1 MRPKRLLTSI
11 YLTLGALLV
20 WFGVTSQALAQGLP
34 KFDVKDF
41 TSLAPADTPDT
52 IAPGTKITAD
62 NWQQYK
68 RFIPVGLQLMLSGRY
83 FWKLPATQDFAIEVG
98 PTTSIPLPKHY
109 KEDTEKYH
117 GQAQLVPADTGGY
130 LIKGYMAGAPFPNPA
145 GPLAGEQI
153 LYSNYYQYQ
162 PYVLVDLYHE
172 LLMDRYNNKTTL
184 TSLEVQ
190 NRLSHVSDVG
200 MPMTRPEGAG
210 YLFTSFNE
218 VLAPEQSKYTAELLV
233 TRDDPN
239 EPQEVYVFLPSLRR
253 SLRLSSS
260 SRCAPLL
267 GSDYVVD
274 DDRGFNGLVKLFTVK
289 YLGRKKVLGMVHMNE
304 LGRHNLNNYSLGEHS
319 VPWPKATLGKWE
331 LRDAYII
338 DIRPVP
344 SYTYC
349 YGSKTLYVD
358 SETLVPI
365 HADIYDKDLTF
376 WKLTTFFGTPV
387 PIDDGAGSRAVLNG
401 DVVSDMVDFQN
412 EHVSFAWQESTVK
425 VNAQTPMIYRD
436 LSLYAFPSGMSQIM
450 K

>member
-1 MRPKRLLTSI
+1 MRK
-11 YLTLGALLV
+11 
-20 WFGVTSQALAQGLP
+20 
-34 KFDVKDF
+34 K
-41 TSLAPADTPDT
+41 
-52 IAPGTKITAD
+52 
-62 NWQQYK
+62 
-68 RFIPVGLQLMLSGRY
+68 
-83 FWKLPATQDFAIEVG
+83 
-98 PTTSIPLPKHY
+98 
-109 KEDTEKYH
+109 
-117 GQAQLVPADTGGY
+117 
-130 LIKGYMAGAPFPNPA
+130 
-145 GPLAGEQI
+145 
-153 LYSNYYQYQ
+153 
-162 PYVLVDLYHE
+162 
-172 LLMDRYNNKTTL
+172 
-184 TSLEVQ
+184 
-190 NRLSHVSDVG
+190 
-200 MPMTRPEGAG
+200 GAG

-274 DDRGFNGLVKLFTVK
+274 DDRGFNGLVKLFTVN
-289 YLGRKKVLGMVHMNE
+289 YIGRKKVLALVHMDE
-304 LGRHNLNNYSLGEHS
+304 LKRHDLNNYATADHS

-331 LRDAYII
+331 LRDAYVI

-358 SETLVPI
+358 SQTWVPI

-387 PIDDGAGSRAVLNG
+387 PVDDSVGSRAVLNG
-401 DVVSDMVDFQN
+401 DVVSDMIDFQN

-425 VNAQTPMIYRD
+425 VNGQTPVIYRD
-436 LSLYAFPSGMSQIM
+436 LSLYALPSGMSQIM